1 MLLFTLMLSTEVVV
15 KLPQLP
21 DVFSSLLSLLLS
33 LASKSQSSW
42 LKFNALMMLLVVSTV
57 VWLNAEVLLT
67 VKNQFKELPLL

>member
-1 MLLFTLMLSTEVVV
+1 MLSTEVVV

-57 VWLNAEVLLT
+57 VWLNAEVL
-67 VKNQFKELPLL
+67 